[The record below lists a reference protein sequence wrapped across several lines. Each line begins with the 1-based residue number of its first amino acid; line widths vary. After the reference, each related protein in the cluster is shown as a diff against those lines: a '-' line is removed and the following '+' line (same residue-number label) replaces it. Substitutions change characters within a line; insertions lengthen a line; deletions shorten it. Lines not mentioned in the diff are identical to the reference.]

1 MKIEDMLFELIKY
14 CRETTDVVKV
24 DRMARV
30 VASQIEREMVARQI
44 AAMSAQMSLLDQ
56 VCGGHA

>member
-1 MKIEDMLFELIKY
+1 MKIDDMLLELIKY
-14 CRETTDVVKV
+14 SRETTDAVKV

-30 VASQIEREMVARQI
+30 VAGQIEREMVARQI

>member
-1 MKIEDMLFELIKY
+1 MKIDDMLFELIKY
-14 CRETTDVVKV
+14 TRETTDVVKV

-30 VASQIEREMVARQI
+30 VADQIEREISARVVS
-44 AAMSAQMSLLDQ
+44 AMSAQMSLIDQ

>member
-1 MKIEDMLFELIKY
+1 MKIDDMLFELIKY
-14 CRETTDVVKV
+14 TRETTDVVKV